1 LQLAL
6 FGPELEDVVLPS
18 EDDELDEL
26 LLSACA
32 AAATAM
38 ARAAA
43 QHAVGF
49 IAQIPCADISGTPR
63 CRPVRRCIRG
73 VRHAS
78 VVIAIAIA
86 ALMLASVFAALF
98 TVLAGALVGIIESG
112 LARGRAAGAD
122 GRSGRALASRRAAGA
137 QR

>member
-1 LQLAL
+1 MQLAL

-43 QHAVGF
+43 QNAVGF
-49 IAQIPCADISGTPR
+49 IAQIPCADIRHAPMQAGEALHP
-63 CRPVRRCIRG
+63 G

-122 GRSGRALASRRAAGA
+122 GRSGRALASRRATGA